1 MNEFVVIEETR
12 LKHWKGTSDED
23 RVGKPFMP
31 DYIYGALQKHRANSS
46 VMGRQEDAE
55 EYLGFLLDSL
65 HEEFLAGGF
74 LLSLFVISIEK
85 YCLVLK
91 SSAVERRPQER
102 RP

>member
-1 MNEFVVIEETR
+1 MIEETR

-74 LLSLFVISIEK
+74 SFVI
-85 YCLVLK
+85 YWYLD
-91 SSAVERRPQER
+91 
-102 RP
+102 